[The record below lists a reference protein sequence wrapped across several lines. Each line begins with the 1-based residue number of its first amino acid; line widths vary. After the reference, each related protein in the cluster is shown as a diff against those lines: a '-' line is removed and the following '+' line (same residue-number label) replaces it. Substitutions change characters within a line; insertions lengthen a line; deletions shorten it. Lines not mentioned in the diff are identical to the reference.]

1 MRKDPIYHSTYTGRP
16 PDEPAVLGVAL
27 NEVFVP
33 ILQKQFPEIEDFY
46 LPPEGCSYRMAV
58 VTMKKQYPGHA
69 KRVMMGVWSFLRQ
82 FMYTKFVVV
91 CDESVNARDWGE
103 VVGAMTRHMDPAKDT
118 LMIESTPIDSLDFA
132 SPVAGLGSKMGLDA
146 TKKWDAEIQ
155 LAGTKPS
162 KSPLL
167 NLEEYAQ
174 AIQQRHPEIKQ
185 LHFPAGAI
193 AGQMAIVN
201 IDKQQPG
208 QGEQIMH
215 SIWSYLSEQSD
226 LKFIIVCDD
235 DVDVTDWNDVIWAI
249 TTRMD
254 PSRDTVM
261 LKATQQQSSRI
272 GLDATNKLPEEIT
285 REWGTPI
292 KKDPELV
299 AKIDDLWSKLGID

>member
-1 MRKDPIYHSTYTGRP
+1 M
-16 PDEPAVLGVAL
+16 
-27 NEVFVP
+27 
-33 ILQKQFPEIEDFY
+33 
-46 LPPEGCSYRMAV
+46 
-58 VTMKKQYPGHA
+58 
-69 KRVMMGVWSFLRQ
+69 
-82 FMYTKFVVV
+82 
-91 CDESVNARDWGE
+91 
-103 VVGAMTRHMDPAKDT
+103 
-118 LMIESTPIDSLDFA
+118 
-132 SPVAGLGSKMGLDA
+132 
-146 TKKWDAEIQ
+146 
-155 LAGTKPS
+155 
-162 KSPLL
+162 
-167 NLEEYAQ
+167 
-174 AIQQRHPEIKQ
+174 QQRHPEIKQ
-185 LHFPAGAI
+185 LHFPAGAV

-201 IDKQQPG
+201 IDKQQAG

-299 AKIDDLWSKLGID
+299 AKIDDLWSKLGIE